1 MAQNNTP
8 ANTPTVEQLIA
19 MNQALLAKVQ
29 ELEAKKSGGLRIT
42 AKVSEKGA
50 VSLYGLGRFP
60 VTLYAPQWTRLFT
73 EAKPVVEA
81 CIQENKEL
89 LDAIAEDHRAAKPA
103 AAPAAAAKTTSTGKL
118 TFAEWKARQVADA
131 LAVRGSK

>member
-19 MNQALLAKVQ
+19 MNQALLAKVK

-73 EAKPVVEA
+73 DAKPVVEA

-103 AAPAAAAKTTSTGKL
+103 TAPAAPAKTTSTGKL
-118 TFAEWKARQVADA
+118 TFAEWKARQA
-131 LAVRGSK
+131 K